1 MVNDMSNA
9 LFAKNKIGFVD
20 GTIQKPAANSPDLGH
35 WMRGDAMVKGWL
47 KSAMDKEIRSSVR
60 YAKTAQEIWVD
71 LEERFG
77 KVNAP
82 RAYELRRA
90 IALLKQEK
98 LSVSSYYTK
107 LKSLWEKC
115 NLFQLGQS
123 ALAMV
128 APAMCRNNW

>member
-1 MVNDMSNA
+1 MSPYYLYASGNPGQIYVSELLHDGNYGEWVNDMANA
-9 LFAKNKIGFVD
+9 LFAKNKIEFVD

-60 YAKTAQEIWVD
+60 YAKTAREIWVD

-82 RAYELRRA
+82 RAYD
-90 IALLKQEK
+90 
-98 LSVSSYYTK
+98 
-107 LKSLWEKC
+107 
-115 NLFQLGQS
+115 
-123 ALAMV
+123 
-128 APAMCRNNW
+128 